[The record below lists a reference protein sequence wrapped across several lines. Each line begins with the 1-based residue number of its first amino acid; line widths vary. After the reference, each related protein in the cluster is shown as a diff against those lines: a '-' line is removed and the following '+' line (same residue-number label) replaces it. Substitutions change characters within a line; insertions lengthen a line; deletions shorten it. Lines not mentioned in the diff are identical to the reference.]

1 MIFVLKVVLTK
12 TVAIEPCI
20 NYRYL
25 YISILILKSFPNFE
39 NPTHFAKTSTKL
51 MFLNRNLHSR
61 ILVEL
66 EELDKVTFKSILV
79 INAIEIHQKECNIVD
94 NTKRMGAR

>member
-1 MIFVLKVVLTK
+1 
-12 TVAIEPCI
+12 
-20 NYRYL
+20 
-25 YISILILKSFPNFE
+25 
-39 NPTHFAKTSTKL
+39 

-94 NTKRMGAR
+94 NTKRMGARWNICADMGLCKSGFFGSDVNLVFFVNLGLV

>member
-1 MIFVLKVVLTK
+1 
-12 TVAIEPCI
+12 
-20 NYRYL
+20 
-25 YISILILKSFPNFE
+25 
-39 NPTHFAKTSTKL
+39 

-79 INAIEIHQKECNIVD
+79 INAIEIHQKECNIVV
-94 NTKRMGAR
+94 NTVTFQNVVFLSFGMVFGFANFWNSQTFCLVKIARFGGQWFRILVNK

>member
-1 MIFVLKVVLTK
+1 
-12 TVAIEPCI
+12 
-20 NYRYL
+20 
-25 YISILILKSFPNFE
+25 
-39 NPTHFAKTSTKL
+39 

-94 NTKRMGAR
+94 NTKRMGTRWNICADMGLCKSGLCKYGSGVNLGLCKFVSGVNVGSL